1 MGTNSRVYD
10 DSACGKQEEW
20 IKLLFKKKKSEQIP
34 AILPL
39 VASSRKSSSLN
50 LSGKK

>member
-20 IKLLFKKKKSEQIP
+20 IKLLFKKKKVNKFP
-34 AILPL
+34 P
-39 VASSRKSSSLN
+39 SSPWWPPP
-50 LSGKK
+50 GKAVL